1 MISREF
7 LIILLCASALGGAIG
22 YFMVDK
28 TMRSAWQYYEK
39 VSIITLGASI
49 GIIFL
54 LSILSVGL
62 KTIRAARMNPVKN
75 LRME

>member
-1 MISREF
+1 
-7 LIILLCASALGGAIG
+7 
-22 YFMVDK
+22 MVDK
-28 TMRSAWQYYEK
+28 TMRSASQYYEK

-54 LSILSVGL
+54 LSVLSVGL
-62 KTIRAARMNPVKN
+62 KTIRAARINPVKN